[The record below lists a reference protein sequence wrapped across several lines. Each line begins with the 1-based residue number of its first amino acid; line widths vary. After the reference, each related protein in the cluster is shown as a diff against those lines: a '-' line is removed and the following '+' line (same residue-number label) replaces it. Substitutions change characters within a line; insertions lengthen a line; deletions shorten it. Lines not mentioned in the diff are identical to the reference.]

1 MGAAETKLLFRED
14 AYSKTCQA
22 TIVACNEEGIQLDQT
37 VFYGRGGGQP
47 GDTGLLKLTDG
58 SAIEIVDTVKSKFK
72 RGLMHIPASPN
83 IMLAPGTHVVAA
95 IDWQRRYQMMRMHSC
110 LHLLSAIIG
119 GAVTGGQVG
128 FEESRLDFDLPEAN
142 LDKSEINTDLNSL
155 VKANHQITPRWVPDD
170 ELSANPALVKTMSV
184 KPPEGAGMVRL
195 IDIAGVDL
203 QACGGTHVA
212 RTGEI
217 GFVEVTKI
225 KNKGRHNRRV
235 TIALAEQSHSR

>member
-1 MGAAETKLLFRED
+1 MGVAETKLLFRED

-47 GDTGLLKLTDG
+47 GDTGILKLTDG
-58 SAIEIVDTVKSKFK
+58 RAIEIVDTVKSKFNK
-72 RGLMHIPASPN
+72 GFIHVPDSGT
-83 IMLAPGTHVVAA
+83 IMLTPGTQIVAT
-95 IDWQRRYQMMRMHSC
+95 IDWQRRYQLMRMHSC
-110 LHLLSAIIG
+110 LHLLSAVID
-119 GAVTGGQVG
+119 GAVTGGQIG
-128 FEESRLDFDLPEAN
+128 FEESRLDFDLPETN
-142 LDKSEINTDLNSL
+142 LDKSEITAELNSL
-155 VKANHQITPRWVPDD
+155 IETDHQVTSRWISDD

-195 IDIAGVDL
+195 IDISGVDL

-212 RTGEI
+212 STGEI
-217 GFVEVTKI
+217 GFVTVTKI

-235 TIALAEQSHSR
+235 TISLGEKGHSR

>member
-1 MGAAETKLLFRED
+1 MGVAETKLLFRED

-47 GDTGLLKLTDG
+47 GDTGILKLTDG
-58 SAIEIVDTVKSKFK
+58 RAIEIVDTVKSKFNK
-72 RGLMHIPASPN
+72 GFIHVPDSGT
-83 IMLAPGTHVVAA
+83 IMLTPGTQIVAT
-95 IDWQRRYQMMRMHSC
+95 IDWQRRYQLMRMHSC
-110 LHLLSAIIG
+110 LHLLSAVID
-119 GAVTGGQVG
+119 GAVTGGQIG
-128 FEESRLDFDLPEAN
+128 FEESRLDFDLPETK
-142 LDKSEINTDLNSL
+142 LDKSEITAELNSL
-155 VKANHQITPRWVPDD
+155 IETDHQVTPRWISDD

-195 IDIAGVDL
+195 IDISGVDL

-212 RTGEI
+212 STGEI
-217 GFVEVTKI
+217 GFVTVTKI

-235 TIALAEQSHSR
+235 TISLGEKGHSR